1 MIKKILLS
9 IWHFIE
15 AIGEGRSMRVN
26 KHVRELTKD
35 RQ

>member
-15 AIGEGRSMRVN
+15 AVGEGRRMRVD

-35 RQ
+35 RK